1 MAKKSKENEHQN
13 PIVEVASTFVSS
25 PKYRNSVE
33 QMGFGELMD
42 DTYDN
47 PNNKDRKNEKDT

>member
-1 MAKKSKENEHQN
+1 MAGRSKGIEHKN
-13 PIVEVASTFVSS
+13 PIAEAASTFVSS
-25 PKYRNSVE
+25 PKYSNSVE

-42 DTYDN
+42 DTYGN